1 MRTALGRIQRIAIGI
16 LAVLS
21 LSVSSV
27 AACSCSHH
35 GAETQPSKSCH
46 GDSHEKHQ
54 KKEQDLRSP
63 RMGESCVCIQ
73 ATTQLYAKSESFK
86 LKKLAPAFPGIVSV
100 RATEI
105 RPTLIPDDFPSR
117 SPLYT
122 SRLVTSV
129 LPRGPPVL

>member
-1 MRTALGRIQRIAIGI
+1 MDRIQKIAIGI

-27 AACSCSHH
+27 AACSCSHY
-35 GAETQPSKSCH
+35 GVETQSGKSCH
-46 GDSHEKHQ
+46 GDNHE

-63 RMGESCVCIQ
+63 RIGESCVCVQ
-73 ATTQLYAKSESFK
+73 PTTELSTKSESFK

-100 RATEI
+100 RE
-105 RPTLIPDDFPSR
+105 RELSPTTILSNFRSR
-117 SPLYT
+117 NPKYT
-122 SRLVTSV
+122 SRLAASI